1 MTSKA
6 VIVFKGK
13 YGSTAQYAEWL
24 GQLLQIPVYGHEEI
38 SNARLNEYDLVIAGG
53 SVYVG
58 KIQIAKWINERKNI
72 LRNKNL
78 FLFVVCASPLTKSEE
93 QHQLLRKNI
102 DKGILRLRVFY
113 LRGRLIKQNLS
124 LLDRFVLHMG
134 AALQKTRADK
144 NRMLTDFDDVKKEN
158 LNELIEAI
166 IAASSPGNRGDH

>member
-58 KIQIAKWINERKNI
+58 KIQIAKWLNERKNI

-93 QHQLLRKNI
+93 QQQLLTKNI
-102 DKGILRLRVFY
+102 DKGLLQLLRAFY

-124 LLDRFVLHMG
+124 FLDRFVLHMG

-166 IAASSPGNRGDH
+166 KAASSPGKPG

>member
-1 MTSKA
+1 M
-6 VIVFKGK
+6 
-13 YGSTAQYAEWL
+13 
-24 GQLLQIPVYGHEEI
+24 
-38 SNARLNEYDLVIAGG
+38 
-53 SVYVG
+53 YVG
-58 KIQIAKWINERKNI
+58 KIQIAKWLNERKNI

-78 FLFVVCASPLTKSEE
+78 ILFVVCASPLTKPEE
-93 QHQLLRKNI
+93 QHQLLTKNI
-102 DKGILRLRVFY
+102 DKELLQRLRVFY

-166 IAASSPGNRGDH
+166 KAVSSPGKPG

>member
-6 VIVFKGK
+6 VIVYKGR
-13 YGSTAQYAEWL
+13 YGSTAQYALWL
-24 GQLLQIPVYGHEEI
+24 GQILQVPVYGHLEI
-38 SNARLNEYDLVIAGG
+38 SIAQLNEYDMVIAGG

-58 KIQIAKWINERKNI
+58 KIQIAKWLNERKNI

-78 FLFVVCASPLTKSEE
+78 ILFVVFASPLTKPEE
-93 QHQLLRKNI
+93 QHQLLTKNI
-102 DKGILRLRVFY
+102 DKELLQRLRVFY

-166 IAASSPGNRGDH
+166 KAASSPGKPG